1 MNELPKA
8 SDYLKGLTE
17 SSTLGNDSNNE
28 QENPYVGPGQNSPA
42 AAAPAA
48 TMGPRFQAL
57 ADSAGMGGAARAVAP
72 ALSSATSAISPMIPA
87 AAGAVAGAAEGPSFN
102 RFSSY
107 LSQYRLQGKKD
118 FSKDDAPANIDDMMA
133 RVAMRESVGD
143 HKALNAHTKA
153 GGYFQYLPDTWA
165 QHGGFNSATDAPP
178 EMQYNRMLADLAGSL
193 KRHSGDVPRALL
205 EHYEGPGNTEK
216 ILKKPDLLY
225 GVPGKYNGNETGY
238 KRIASLIGEDRAA
251 KWASDHQ
258 TKLGAAKAG
267 LESVYNVAD
276 ASPTQG

>member
-1 MNELPKA
+1 MSTELPHA
-8 SDYLKGLTE
+8 SDYLKGLSE
-17 SSTLGNDSNNE
+17 SSALGNDSNNE
-28 QENPYVGPGQNSPA
+28 QDNPYVGQGQ
-42 AAAPAA
+42 AAPTA
-48 TMGPRFQAL
+48 TPQPSMGPRFQAL
-57 ADSAGMGGAARAVAP
+57 ADHAGLGGAARAMAP

-87 AAGAVAGAAEGPSFN
+87 AAGAVAGASEGPSYN
-102 RFSSY
+102 RFNSL
-107 LSQYRLQGKKD
+107 LSQYRLQGKRD

-143 HKALNAHTKA
+143 HKALNSHTKA
-153 GGYFQYLPDTWA
+153 GGLFQYLPETWG
-165 QHGGFNSATDAPP
+165 QHGGFSSATDAPP

-193 KRHSGDVPRALL
+193 KRHGGDVPRALL
-205 EHYEGPGNTEK
+205 EHYEGAGNTEK

-258 TKLGAAKAG
+258 SKLGAAKANF
-267 LESVYNVAD
+267 ENVYNVAD
-276 ASPTQG
+276 ATQG